1 MNGANPMEIFKL
13 IGFSHNLESCFTLG
27 TDE

>member
-1 MNGANPMEIFKL
+1 MKGANPMEIFKL
-13 IGFSHNLESCFTLG
+13 NVFSHNLESCFTLG